1 MASRRMLRERA
12 LQALYAIEV
21 GGREP
26 SEAIGEVAG
35 GDEAGAD
42 RSFVRELVLETLAHA
57 AQVDDAIAPALREWT
72 IDRLAIV
79 DRTILRLAVCE
90 SLFPQP
96 PRESTP
102 RAVVINEAVELAKRY
117 STPEAAR
124 FINGVLSTVLADA
137 PSPQT

>member
-42 RSFVRELVLETLAHA
+42 RELVLETLAHA